1 MDIIRLVA
9 EAAPGGCRTSLPAPD
24 PRGMSG
30 PVPWPRVDR
39 SMKLKLDWFLTGM
52 ALAIGLAWLM
62 PDPGGKG
69 GALHPELLN
78 KAGVALIFFL
88 NGLGLSFAALK
99 AGTLRWP
106 LHLLVQTSTFVLFPL
121 LGLLALWAAGDHL
134 PADLPPSRY
143 KTRLPLA
150 GQSRRCNRCARQ

>member
-1 MDIIRLVA
+1 
-9 EAAPGGCRTSLPAPD
+9 
-24 PRGMSG
+24 
-30 PVPWPRVDR
+30 
-39 SMKLKLDWFLTGM
+39 MKLKLDWFLTGM

-62 PDPGGKG
+62 PDPGAKG

-121 LGLLALWAAGDHL
+121 LGLLALWTAGDHL
-134 PADLPPSRY
+134 PADLRLGFFYLSIPDARICSRW
-143 KTRLPLA
+143 KL
-150 GQSRRCNRCARQ
+150 GQSCWRRPRVPTWRSTWAPMRTSSFQT